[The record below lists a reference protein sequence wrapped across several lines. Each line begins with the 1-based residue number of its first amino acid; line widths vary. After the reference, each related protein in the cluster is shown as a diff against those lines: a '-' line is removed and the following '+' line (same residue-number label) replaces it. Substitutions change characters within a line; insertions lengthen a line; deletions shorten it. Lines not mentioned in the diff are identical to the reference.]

1 MKEFII
7 QNMELIIS
15 LVSMII
21 TWLLGKITKR
31 YTKLSNKLIPLQNAI
46 IMLICVAIYYFATGN
61 ISTVIAAGSPVATLI
76 YDVLHNVNQYK
87 WERIEDFETPEEK
100 QTNFNTDNL
109 EGDEDEI

>member
-46 IMLICVAIYYFATGN
+46 IMIICVVIYYFATGN
-61 ISTVIAAGSPVATLI
+61 VSTVIAAGSPVATLI
-76 YDVLHNVNQYK
+76 YDVLHNIRQYNL
-87 WERIEDFETPEEK
+87 ESLEDGET
-100 QTNFNTDNL
+100 QTTFNTDNL